1 VAPASTPSLWRRAA
15 LPLAAI
21 ACGLVPLVTAN
32 EYYVHSV
39 LSKVCVYAIVVA
51 GLDLVVGYSGD
62 VSVGHAGLFAAGAYT
77 TAILMWKLGL
87 PFPLAALGG
96 ILMGAVFG
104 LLLGVPALRL
114 TGPYLAVA
122 TIAFGLIVQTV
133 INEAVGLTNGSQ
145 GISAIPALRYG
156 PLNFEGNNLYY
167 LVYPL
172 MVLSLV
178 AVHRLG
184 ASYWGRA
191 FEALKANAVAAE
203 CCGINRY
210 RYKLGAF
217 ILSAALAGLA
227 GALFVHID
235 KYIGPPTF
243 SLQLSILFLIALIFG
258 GTRSIFG
265 NLVGTFL
272 VIVLPDVFNPVAE
285 YQLMI
290 FGALLLLTLYFMPG
304 GIAGIGRSL
313 AARLRRA
320 PWAAAIAARLPAL
333 PGVMPSASAPPPAAE
348 ALVTRSW
355 TAAADGGGSAAPGTG
370 RGTAAG
376 GGTAAAGTDGT
387 AAGAGGTTAAGAGGS
402 GGTAPVLATH
412 GLTIAFGGLVAVNK
426 LDLAIGAGQV
436 HALIGPNGSGKS
448 TTVNLLSGI
457 YRPTG
462 GTIRFAGREIG
473 SAAPHQVSRLGLA
486 RTFQNVALF
495 GDMTVLDNVL
505 VGLHH
510 TFTGGLPGV
519 LLATGHA
526 RREEARAR
534 ARAAA
539 LLAFVGLGELA
550 AERAGSL
557 PYGKQRLL
565 EIARALAQDPMLILL
580 DEPAAGLTSGEIA
593 AVDQLIVALR
603 RRGIAI
609 LLIEHHMDLVMS
621 VSDEVT
627 VLDFGQCIARGRP
640 AEVQQNERVI
650 SAYLGTAVQ
659 HEPAGGGPP
668 RPAANPGPAHA

>member
-1 VAPASTPSLWRRAA
+1 VLGETLRRALPSPGPLAGGAWRRQA
-15 LPLAAI
+15 LPLFAV
-21 ACGLVPLVTAN
+21 ACGLVPLVTSN

-39 LSKVCVYAIVVA
+39 LSKVCIYTIVVA

-87 PFPLAALGG
+87 PFPLAALAG
-96 ILMGAVFG
+96 IAMGALFG

-114 TGPYLAVA
+114 SGPYLAVA

-133 INEAVGLTNGSQ
+133 INEAVGLTHGSQ
-145 GISAIPALRYG
+145 GIGNIPPLRYG
-156 PLNFEGNNLYY
+156 PINFEGNNLYY

-178 AVHRLG
+178 AVSRL
-184 ASYWGRA
+184 AKSYWGRA

-210 RYKLGAF
+210 KFKLGAF

-227 GALFVHID
+227 GALFVHVD

-258 GTRSIFG
+258 GTRSILG
-265 NLVGTFL
+265 NIVGTFL

-290 FGALLLLTLYFMPG
+290 FGGLLLFTLYFIPQG
-304 GIAGIGRSL
+304 LAGL
-313 AARLRRA
+313 ARLAGARLRRGAGPRHPVREETVAVPA
-320 PWAAAIAARLPAL
+320 PRQAA
-333 PGVMPSASAPPPAAE
+333 PAAE
-348 ALVTRSW
+348 L
-355 TAAADGGGSAAPGTG
+355 AAAATAVAARTSAAPGEEP
-370 RGTAAG
+370 A
-376 GGTAAAGTDGT
+376 
-387 AAGAGGTTAAGAGGS
+387 
-402 GGTAPVLATH
+402 VLSTR
-412 GLTIAFGGLVAVNK
+412 GLTIAFGGLVAVHQ
-426 LDLAIGAGQV
+426 LDLEIRGGQV

-457 YRPTG
+457 YRPTRG
-462 GTIRFAGREIG
+462 SIRFRGRAIEQL
-473 SAAPHQVSRLGLA
+473 APHQVARLGIA

-495 GDMTVLDNVL
+495 GDMTVLENVMI
-505 VGLHH
+505 GLHH
-510 TFTGGLPGV
+510 TFTAGLPGV
-519 LLATGHA
+519 LLGTPRCRRDEAQA
-526 RREEARAR
+526 RLRAQV
-534 ARAAA
+534 
-539 LLAFVGLGELA
+539 LLDFVGLAGLG
-550 AERAGSL
+550 AERARSL

-565 EIARALAQDPMLILL
+565 EIARALAQDPVLILL

-593 AVDQLIVALR
+593 AVDHLIGALKE
-603 RRGIAI
+603 RGLAI

-621 VSDEVT
+621 VSDAVT
-627 VLDFGQCIARGRP
+627 VLDFGQRIASGRP
-640 AEVQQNERVI
+640 ADVQQDERVI
-650 SAYLGTAVQ
+650 GAYLGTTPTAVP
-659 HEPAGGGPP
+659 PAGGL
-668 RPAANPGPAHA
+668 RPAPEGTAGA